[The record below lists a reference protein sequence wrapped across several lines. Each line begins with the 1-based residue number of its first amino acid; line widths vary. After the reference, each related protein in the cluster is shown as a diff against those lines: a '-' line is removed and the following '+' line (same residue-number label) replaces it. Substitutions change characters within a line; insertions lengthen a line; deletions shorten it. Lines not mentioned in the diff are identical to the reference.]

1 VIEIIIHPSGD
12 RAEAETPEA
21 AIAAARQMIR
31 EQLDWYP
38 HSRASFFVDG
48 MLSVHNVNPY

>member
-1 VIEIIIHPSGD
+1 VIEIIISPSGD

-48 MLSVHNVNPY
+48 MLSVYNVNPY